1 MFTAYLLTLLLAQCD
16 VEKFGKKLFGENDIE
31 AVLQRFDRLTKE
43 EAKVTAAQTLEVA
56 HRLVKSMNDVT
67 DGA

>member
-1 MFTAYLLTLLLAQCD
+1 MLAFLPAQCD
-16 VEKFGKKLFGENDIE
+16 AEKLGKKLFGENDIE

-43 EAKVTAAQTLEVA
+43 EARFTAAQTLEVA
-56 HRLVKSMNDVT
+56 HRLVKKMNDVT